1 MRTQDTL
8 EVTRVLNDYIK
19 GTREGDGDIL
29 RRVFHPEAMVA
40 GWFGNDL
47 LIRGPE
53 GFIARAEGTDSGADY
68 AACVASVSVF
78 GNSATA
84 TVIEDGLWV
93 GWSFVNRFHLIRD
106 ETGRWIIT
114 AKLFH
119 RD

>member
-1 MRTQDTL
+1 M
-8 EVTRVLNDYIK
+8 RVLNDYIK

-40 GWFGNDL
+40 GWFGSDL
-47 LIRGPE
+47 LMRDPE
-53 GFIARAEGTDSGADY
+53 GFIARAEGADAGPDY
-68 AACVASVSVF
+68 TAFVASVSVL

-84 TVIEDGLWV
+84 TVIEDGLWD
-93 GWSFVNRFHLIRD
+93 GWSFVNQFHLIRD
-106 ETGRWIIT
+106 QNGRWIIT

>member
-8 EVTRVLNDYIK
+8 KVMRVLNDYIK

-40 GWFGNDL
+40 GWFGSDL
-47 LIRGPE
+47 LMRDPE
-53 GFIARAEGTDSGADY
+53 GFIARAEGADAGPDY
-68 AACVASVSVF
+68 TAFVASVSVL

-84 TVIEDGLWV
+84 TVIEDGLWD
-93 GWSFVNRFHLIRD
+93 GWSFVNQFHLIRD
-106 ETGRWIIT
+106 QNGRWIIT